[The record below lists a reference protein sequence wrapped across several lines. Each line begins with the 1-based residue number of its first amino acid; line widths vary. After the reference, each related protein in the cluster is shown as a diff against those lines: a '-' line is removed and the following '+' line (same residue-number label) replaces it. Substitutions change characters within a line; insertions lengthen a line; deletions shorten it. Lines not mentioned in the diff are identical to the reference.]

1 MTQAVT
7 VRPVQGRLILMPER
21 DFQTVPAEGVLVER
35 SAFYA
40 RAIKQGDLEVVPDAP
55 AATPVPAV

>member
-21 DFQTVPAEGVLVER
+21 DFQPVPAEGVLVER
-35 SAFYA
+35 NAFYA

-55 AATPVPAV
+55 A